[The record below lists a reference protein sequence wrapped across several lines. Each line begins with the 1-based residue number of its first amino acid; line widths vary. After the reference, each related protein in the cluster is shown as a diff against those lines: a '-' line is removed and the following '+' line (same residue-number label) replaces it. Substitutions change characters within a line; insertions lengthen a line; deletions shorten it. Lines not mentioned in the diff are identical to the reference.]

1 MKVDA
6 WTQFSTCQRV
16 NISTQEVSKQPNK
29 TESFKESKKEKDIIT
44 QKEEK
49 EQIDLLKLK

>member
-29 TESFKESKKEKDIIT
+29 TESFKKNKKEKDKRT
-44 QKEEK
+44 LKEEK
-49 EQIDLLKLK
+49 G

>member
-44 QKEEK
+44 
-49 EQIDLLKLK
+49 